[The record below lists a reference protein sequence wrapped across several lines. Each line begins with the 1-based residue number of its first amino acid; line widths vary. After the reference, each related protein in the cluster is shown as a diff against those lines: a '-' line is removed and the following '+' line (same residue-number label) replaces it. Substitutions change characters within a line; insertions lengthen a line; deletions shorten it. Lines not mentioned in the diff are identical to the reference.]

1 MQARKNLTLS
11 KPLRWLNQRTLK
23 TKEHVAAAAFV
34 LAFTII
40 FFAPLLRGRTF
51 SQVGAHMYAQFPW
64 AGIIKN
70 DPEVGG
76 QGFPQTDQPETFYPA
91 TVFATNALRS
101 GQFPMWLPYSF
112 SGIPITEVGIGTG
125 LLYPPRLLAMAIF
138 SPIRQH

>member
-1 MQARKNLTLS
+1 MQPRKNPILS
-11 KPLRWLNQRTLK
+11 QYSRRLNRFTPEARGHL
-23 TKEHVAAAAFV
+23 AAAAFV

-101 GQFPMWLPYSF
+101 GQ
-112 SGIPITEVGIGTG
+112 
-125 LLYPPRLLAMAIF
+125 
-138 SPIRQH
+138 